1 MNRSLL
7 KDFIAAYM
15 SWLAGKCEKMAFGGM
30 TSECSCLAT
39 CGHFAIFGI
48 VTEWPLVSSHV
59 STLEIEKQSQPIL
72 AMSLEPFSPPHA
84 VSDLHD

>member
-1 MNRSLL
+1 MSPSLL

-30 TSECSCLAT
+30 TSECLAT
-39 CGHFAIFGI
+39 CGHLAIFGI

-59 STLEIEKQSQPIL
+59 STLEIGKQSQPIL
-72 AMSLEPFSPPHA
+72 AMSSEPFLPPPHA
-84 VSDLHD
+84 R